1 MHSEQIDVII
11 IRGAPGAGK
20 SSTAK
25 SLTRYF
31 PGGVRMEIDNIRS
44 MIISVNW
51 TNQEEHVNILNASTK
66 LVYDFFKLG
75 FKPIIVVDTFSGNK
89 VEKFNDLLLQLDN
102 NLSIKIFGLYVT
114 EKELERRINARTQE
128 DFKDYNICKKLN
140 VDVLK
145 FKYENEFQIDTTGQ
159 MPDSIAR
166 IIYELM

>member
-1 MHSEQIDVII
+1 MHSEQIDVMI

-25 SLTRYF
+25 SLARYF

-51 TNQEEHVNILNASTK
+51 TNQEEHVNILNTSTK